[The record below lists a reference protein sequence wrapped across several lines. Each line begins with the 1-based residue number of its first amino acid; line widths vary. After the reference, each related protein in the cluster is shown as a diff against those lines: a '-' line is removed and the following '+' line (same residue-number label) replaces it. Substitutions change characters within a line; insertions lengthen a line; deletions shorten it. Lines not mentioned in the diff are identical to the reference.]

1 MYFLSTMNTLDN
13 FLQFISLIV
22 VFVFIIVAAYF
33 ATRWLGTA
41 GAKQYQNRN
50 IRIIE
55 GCRVGQNKT
64 IQIVKVGKKY
74 FVLGIGKDEVTCL
87 GEVDEEDL
95 TITEEEIKPLPDF
108 KEILAKVKEKV
119 PTNKNKKE

>member
-1 MYFLSTMNTLDN
+1 MYFMSTMNTQNN
-13 FLQFISLIV
+13 FLQFIFLV
-22 VFVFIIVAAYF
+22 LVFVLIIVAAYF
-33 ATRWLGTA
+33 ATRWLGTV
-41 GAKQYQNRN
+41 GAKQYQNKN

-55 GCRVGQNKT
+55 GCRVGQNKV
-64 IQIVKVGKKY
+64 IQIVKVGNKY

-87 GEVDEEDL
+87 GEVDEEGL
-95 TITEEEIKPLPDF
+95 IITDEEIKPLPDF